1 MAERKVVF
9 HYPTRLLDVPIVSTL
24 VRDFSLGFN
33 ILRANVTPGAEGL
46 VVLGL
51 EGSEADLDRGLA
63 WVQEQG
69 VTVQPL
75 SKDVIRVD
83 EKCTECGACITL
95 CPTNALWRD
104 AETQRVA
111 FDADRCI
118 ACEICVPVCP
128 PRAMRVAF

>member
-9 HYPTRLLDVPIVSTL
+9 HYPSRLLDTPVVSTL
-24 VRDFSLGFN
+24 VRDYNLGFN

-51 EGSEADLDRGLA
+51 EGTEADLDRGLA

-75 SKDVIRVD
+75 NKDVVRVD

-95 CPTNALWRD
+95 CPTEALWRD
-104 AETQRVA
+104 PETQRVE

-118 ACEICVPVCP
+118 ACEICVPICP
-128 PRAMRVAF
+128 PHAMRVAF